1 MQYLPRVLSLSILMQ
16 ERNPGNEVAVFQWKD
31 VISDTTNQ
39 KHYPD
44 LGSDEVVTRQKY
56 GMSDVTSAA
65 DTKCQLFA
73 QANTKENVRN
83 GSVA

>member
-44 LGSDEVVTRQKY
+44 LGSDEVASWHVKSKDVRRHQCCRRE
-56 GMSDVTSAA
+56 MSAVCSD
-65 DTKCQLFA
+65 QY
-73 QANTKENVRN
+73 
-83 GSVA
+83 